1 MTAAER
7 QFERFVSAVQQFDCD
22 DSASRFEETLA
33 KLVAAGPASTRR
45 AAPAESERVKVAHL
59 ELEKAAASA
68 VFSFCTSFMADR
80 STTRSFQQICKRLA
94 TNRRATP

>member
-33 KLVAAGPASTRR
+33 KLVAAGPVSTRR
-45 AAPAESERVKVAHL
+45 DASAEPVTVKIAHL
-59 ELEKAAASA
+59 NEEA
-68 VFSFCTSFMADR
+68 V
-80 STTRSFQQICKRLA
+80 
-94 TNRRATP
+94 P